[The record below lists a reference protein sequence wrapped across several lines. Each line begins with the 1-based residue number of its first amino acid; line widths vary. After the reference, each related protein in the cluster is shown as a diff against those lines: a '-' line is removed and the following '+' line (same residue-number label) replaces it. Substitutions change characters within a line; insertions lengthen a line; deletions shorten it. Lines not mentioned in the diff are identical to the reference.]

1 MPASLPCDRGGL
13 MKKYTME
20 TTVGIFVVIGLL
32 AIAYMTVKL
41 GHVSFL
47 VEDTY
52 PLYAKF
58 TTVAGLRPGN
68 YVEMYGIEVGRVER
82 LTMDQENGL
91 AVVELRI
98 NNGVKVYGD
107 AVVSIKTEGL
117 IGDRYVHI
125 DPGGAAEEL
134 KPGETIAETQAP
146 VDILDLI
153 GKYVFGGVK
162 APGTSEEPKK
172 EDKP

>member
-1 MPASLPCDRGGL
+1 

-134 KPGETIAETQAP
+134 KPGETITETQAP

-162 APGTSEEPKK
+162 TSEEPKK

>member
-68 YVEMYGIEVGRVER
+68 YVEMYGIEVGRVGR
-82 LTMDQENGL
+82 LTMDQENGV

-134 KPGETIAETQAP
+134 KPGETITETQAP

-162 APGTSEEPKK
+162 TSEEPKK